1 MSKPDYILTILPL
14 VVVLSHGKEGNLYS
28 SDSQYPTQTV
38 WEKFAGDSCATL
50 LDKPKLFFIQVLYS

>member
-1 MSKPDYILTILPL
+1 MSKTDYILIILSL
-14 VVVLSHGKEGNLYS
+14 VVVLSHGKEGQLYS

-50 LDKPKLFFIQVLYS
+50 LDKPKLFFIQVLY